1 MSKHIASIP
10 LADIERIAI
19 VTGNG
24 RSMAQVKGDADYI
37 CNAGFYDMTTGRP
50 VGHLKAD
57 GAVLAKEVWGCW
69 GFAWDRADIKMSALP
84 DAKRTNY
91 ISGVEML
98 SPMIG
103 IHDAMHYRPEVGGS
117 RPRTA
122 MALTGDKLLLYCADS
137 PSTPEALRDTL
148 YKLGPRLL
156 SCWTVAGRLSAISPV
171 KKSAAAAGCTTI
183 WRCGCGKRRTS
194 LWTALPKRS

>member
-57 GAVLAKEVWGCW
+57 GAVLAKEAWGCW
-69 GFAWDRADIKMSALP
+69 GFAWDKSDIKMSALP
-84 DAKRTNY
+84 DEFQSTRPLRGATAKVY
-91 ISGVEML
+91 
-98 SPMIG
+98 
-103 IHDAMHYRPEVGGS
+103 
-117 RPRTA
+117 
-122 MALTGDKLLLYCADS
+122 KLLC
-137 PSTPEALRDTL
+137 TFLR
-148 YKLGPRLL
+148 
-156 SCWTVAGRLSAISPV
+156 
-171 KKSAAAAGCTTI
+171 
-183 WRCGCGKRRTS
+183 
-194 LWTALPKRS
+194 

>member
-1 MSKHIASIP
+1 MSKYIATIP

-57 GAVLAKEVWGCW
+57 GAVLAKESWGCW

-84 DAKRTNY
+84 NAKRTNY

-122 MALTGDKLLLYCADS
+122 IRQKNQQPPPGTQ
-137 PSTPEALRDTL
+137 
-148 YKLGPRLL
+148 L
-156 SCWTVAGRLSAISPV
+156 SGGVAAEKGGQACEQNRMP
-171 KKSAAAAGCTTI
+171 
-183 WRCGCGKRRTS
+183 
-194 LWTALPKRS
+194 